1 MVHAWIDG
9 HPGMTRL
16 AAVVLPLTA
25 GALVYAV
32 RDGFSQSTAAVLFA
46 LLVVVIAAAG
56 DRIAGLLAALSS
68 AVWFDFFCT
77 TPYLSFAMTQRDDL
91 ELAFVMVVV
100 GVCVTELAL
109 WGRRE
114 QAEAGRQ
121 AGFVDGVLELSTAA
135 REHAAGDS
143 SVLAHQIAAAITAVL
158 GCERCTFAAGP
169 FAGDDAIVGRDG
181 SVRRL
186 GRLVDTGDEGLPT
199 DRLTVLPVVR
209 GSDVLGAF
217 QVTSATRRLRPSAP
231 ALRAAVLLSDQ
242 LAAALPAPA
251 RSTAAP

>member
-1 MVHAWIDG
+1 
-9 HPGMTRL
+9 
-16 AAVVLPLTA
+16 
-25 GALVYAV
+25 
-32 RDGFSQSTAAVLFA
+32 
-46 LLVVVIAAAG
+46 
-56 DRIAGLLAALSS
+56 
-68 AVWFDFFCT
+68 
-77 TPYLSFAMTQRDDL
+77 MTQRDDL

-121 AGFVDGVLELSTAA
+121 AGFV
-135 REHAAGDS
+135 DS